1 MPFIIEVQDRETG
14 KTKYVTGGEW
24 SDYSLDNRV
33 AAARH
38 FKTREEVD
46 AARQSPDLFAGTSTA
61 TVANVRLR
69 FRGGDWTFATQ
80 SPRVAG
86 DILCTK

>member
-24 SDYSLDNRV
+24 SDYSLDERV
-33 AAARH
+33 AAAKH
-38 FKTREEVD
+38 FETRGEVN
-46 AARQSPDLFAGTSTA
+46 AAFQSPDFVRWRRAA
-61 TVANVRLR
+61 TVANAHRQ
-69 FRGGDWTFATQ
+69 FHGWDWTFATQ
-80 SPRVAG
+80 SPRVVG